1 MKLIYCLMATILL
14 TSTTAMAQEK
24 KDNTD
29 TAKKH
34 KKVLTLGSAGIQI
47 SETDTTAKEKS
58 FDVEIGVVDVGVN
71 TLIDNTIYGN
81 AVTQSFLN
89 VPNDQKNSNLFSL
102 QNAKSINVNVWP
114 VLLKW
119 RAVKT
124 EHQKVYLYSGLGLQM
139 YNFRFTKDISYLNKT
154 SPEVYMDSISFSKN
168 KLGFTYLSVPLGF
181 TLKTKLA
188 PKAWLVY
195 GAGIT
200 GGYRISSWTKQIS
213 GERGKQ
219 KNHDSFNFNDF
230 NSCVTG
236 EIGVDGYL
244 RLYVSYQLTS
254 LQKTAL
260 DQHPL
265 CIGIRIG
272 GV

>member
-1 MKLIYCLMATILL
+1 MKTIYCLLAVTMLFSA
-14 TSTTAMAQEK
+14 AHGQEK
-24 KDNTD
+24 SD
-29 TAKKH
+29 TANH
-34 KKVLTLGSAGIQI
+34 KK
-47 SETDTTAKEKS
+47 KS
-58 FDVEIGVVDVGVN
+58 TELSFGPDGFTVGKADSPHVEQPFDVEIGVVDIGVN
-71 TLIDNTIYGN
+71 TLQDKTVYSN
-81 AVTQSFLN
+81 AATQNFLK
-89 VPNDQKNSNLFSL
+89 VPGDQKNSDLFSL
-102 QNAKSINVNVWP
+102 QNGKSINVNVWP
-114 VLLKW
+114 VLVKW
-119 RAVKT
+119 RPVKT
-124 EHQKVYLYSGLGLQM
+124 EHQKLYFYSGVGLQM
-139 YNFRFTKDISYLNKT
+139 YNFRFTKDISYLNNT
-154 SPEVYMDSISFSKN
+154 QPEVFMDTVSFGKN

-200 GGYRISSWTKQIS
+200 GGYRLSSWTKQIS

-236 EIGVDGYL
+236 EIGVEGYL

-272 GV
+272 GA

>member
-1 MKLIYCLMATILL
+1 MKLIYCILTVTL
-14 TSTTAMAQEK
+14 VFTTASAQDKTDSTAHK
-24 KDNTD
+24 KNRKSISLGSSGIKINETD
-29 TAKKH
+29 TAK
-34 KKVLTLGSAGIQI
+34 
-47 SETDTTAKEKS
+47 EEKP
-58 FDVEIGVVDVGVN
+58 FDMEIGVVDVGVN
-71 TLIDNTIYGN
+71 ILQDKTIYSSAAAQG
-81 AVTQSFLN
+81 FLN
-89 VPNDQKNSNLFSL
+89 VPQDQKNSNLFSL

-114 VLLKW
+114 VLFKW

-124 EHQKVYLYSGLGLQM
+124 DYQKVYFYSGIGLQM
-139 YNFRFTKDISYLNKT
+139 YNFRFTKNISYLNKT
-154 SPEVYMDSISFSKN
+154 SPEVYMDSLSFSKN

-181 TLKTKLA
+181 VLKTKLA

-195 GAGIT
+195 GAAIT

-236 EIGVDGYL
+236 EIGIDGYL

-260 DQHPL
+260 DQHPF
-265 CIGIRIG
+265 CIGLRIG

>member
-1 MKLIYCLMATILL
+1 MKLIYYMLALAIL
-14 TSTTAMAQEK
+14 TTTAASAQQK
-24 KDNTD
+24 KDSTGKSKYALGVGSNGFRVGNAD
-29 TAKKH
+29 SMNVEH
-34 KKVLTLGSAGIQI
+34 K
-47 SETDTTAKEKS
+47 
-58 FDVEIGVVDVGVN
+58 FDVEIGVVDIGVN
-71 TLIDNTIYGN
+71 TIQDKTIYSN
-81 AVTQSFLN
+81 AAAQTLLN
-89 VPNDQKNSNLFSL
+89 VPADQKNSNLFSL

-114 VLLKW
+114 VLVKW
-119 RAVKT
+119 RPVKT
-124 EHQKVYLYSGLGLQM
+124 EHQKLYFYSGIGLQM
-139 YNFRFTKDISYLNKT
+139 YNFRFTKDISYLNNT
-154 SPEVYMDSISFSKN
+154 QPEVFMDTVSFSKN

-195 GAGIT
+195 GAAIT

-213 GERGKQ
+213 AERGKQ
-219 KNHDSFNFNDF
+219 KNHDSFDFNDF

-236 EIGVDGYL
+236 EIGVAGYL

-254 LQKTAL
+254 LQTTGL